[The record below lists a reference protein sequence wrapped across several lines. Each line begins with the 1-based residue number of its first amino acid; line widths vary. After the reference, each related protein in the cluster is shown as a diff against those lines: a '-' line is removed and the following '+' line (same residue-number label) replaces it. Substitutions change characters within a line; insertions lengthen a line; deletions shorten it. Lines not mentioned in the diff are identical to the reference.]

1 MKKKPFPYWLVVI
14 IIIALVGLFFYFQ
27 KNSFYQME
35 TPYSSDGQKDMYTYP
50 TTEPQDLTPDK
61 TSMEIDVTLDG
72 LDDDSQDSFD
82 DLQ

>member
-1 MKKKPFPYWLVVI
+1 MKRKPFPYWLVVMVI
-14 IIIALVGLFFYFQ
+14 IVLVALFFYFQ

-35 TPYSSDGQKDMYTYP
+35 TPYSSDGQNDVYIYP

-61 TSMEIDVTLDG
+61 TSAEIDATLNG
-72 LDDDSQDSFD
+72 LDDGQQDSFT